1 MKKWLLMLALSMLA
15 VVLVACGDDD
25 TSDSSSSSSGVES
38 DSGTSAGSGETASEG
53 ETYKFKLGHEAAE
66 SHIKFEVAEKFSE
79 ELEKNSDG
87 RMTVDIYP
95 ANQLGKEADM
105 AQQVESGTLDFA
117 ILSNGTVS
125 SLSESINGWFMP
137 FLFNDL
143 QSAADAASTEPA
155 QQMLKDL
162 EVKNMHGYGVF
173 FAGQRH
179 ILSSKPIGTVED
191 LKGLKIRIPG
201 SPVFESYYKAIGA
214 GPASMPLPEVYTSL
228 STGVIDAVDT
238 DFNAAVSQKFYES
251 ANILTLSGH
260 IVFPE
265 VVLGAKKTI
274 DSMSEEDRQIVAD
287 TWASVIEWGVKESIA
302 SNDELL
308 KELKSLGVK
317 VNELSNVDEF
327 KQLSAPVYDQYS
339 SNPTIKAFIDA
350 NK

>member
-1 MKKWLLMLALSMLA
+1 MKKWLFMLTLSLLA
-15 VVLVACGDDD
+15 IVLVACGDD
-25 TSDSSSSSSGVES
+25 SSESSSSSSVAS
-38 DSGTSAGSGETASEG
+38 DSGTSNTSEPAAEG
-53 ETYKFKLGHEAAE
+53 KTYKFKLGHEAAE
-66 SHIKFEVAEKFSE
+66 THIKFEVAEKFAE

-117 ILSNGTVS
+117 ILSNGTMS

-143 QSAADAASTEPA
+143 QAAADAASSEPA
-155 QQMLKDL
+155 KQMMTDL
-162 EVKNMHGYGVF
+162 EVKNMVGYGLF

-179 ILSSKPIGTVED
+179 ILSSKPLATVED
-191 LKGLKIRIPG
+191 FKGLKIRIPG

-238 DFNAAVSQKFYES
+238 DFNAAVSQKFYETS
-251 ANILTLSGH
+251 DILTLAGH

-265 VVLGAKKTI
+265 VVIGSKKSV
-274 DSMSEEDRQIVAD
+274 DAMSEEDRKIVAD
-287 TWASVIEWGVKESIA
+287 TWASVINWGVHEGIA
-302 SNDELL
+302 TNDKLL
-308 KELKSLGVK
+308 EELKSLGVT
-317 VNELSNVDEF
+317 VNELQNIDEF
-327 KQLSAPVYDQYS
+327 KSLSASVYDQYS